1 MKKSVAYFLILCAVN
16 IYMPIFAQDT
26 TEALILRSEQV
37 KSKYGDK
44 STQYL
49 AAVDSVVMHTFIKE
63 QYDLALDYRKK
74 HLSIIGQIGGNKSI
88 EYADDLTRIGN
99 IIYRMQPNSPQEVLP
114 YYLQAYSIYE
124 QSDAPKNIMY
134 EYCLGQISNIY
145 IAQEQYNDALG
156 FQRLYVGQVKANH
169 GGTSNQYSSACYIMA
184 MIAYECNEFDESLN
198 YCNQVLDILN
208 EDITTDTYS
217 DYKAISEIKQSTLWL
232 KGLYSEA
239 IEESKKLADTAKV
252 IFGEKSLDLILCIN
266 DIASRNLAISNIEEA
281 TIYYRQTIAL
291 LENLYKDKDS
301 LYTQDI
307 YYKAINTL
315 SAITS
320 DTKEEYKYEVL
331 IREIQRFNGLAETE
345 EYCQNLA
352 DLFQTA
358 ISIGEYTYAASI
370 AQELEPLIPRFSES
384 PNNDFYQ
391 LYGRLYEVYAKSRDY
406 KQALVYC
413 DKSLAL
419 INKIFSGN
427 DLLYQKAQ
435 LYYGKAQVYGLC
447 NLKKQASATLDKAFL
462 LNAKLPQDNAN
473 VILQRAALLQTK
485 GTDLL
490 DYEAGIKAI
499 DEALALYEIQRDSLQ
514 RKIDSSSNT
523 KDNDIFEL
531 NQQITDIESH
541 MMVSLINRGMKHYN
555 NGGASEL
562 AYNDFLRAS
571 EIMIKYKTSNS
582 SDYITIQNNLALCE
596 MSMGKTSEAIQR
608 LDHIRNIIVNQY
620 GKNNHIYASYLQNY
634 TKYCLI
640 TLDYA
645 SLIKCSQEAANIF
658 KELYGD
664 KNSHY
669 AACLNNLG
677 LAYVDLKDSDQAES
691 VLNEAYSILAKKSD
705 TESRL
710 MQSKVLANLANLYCL
725 QGRYQ
730 DADIAFKNCN
740 AIISDIYGEN
750 SIEYATLLANYGHQ
764 CALLELDNAEEI
776 LRSALY
782 ILYNLNLTTHPLG
795 PYCMLLYGLSC
806 AQSNIKPISDYP
818 KMTIDM
824 LRGYYENS
832 FAFYTESARNRVWKG
847 LQNFQNILFSTQT
860 QDFRSLY
867 DYCLYSKSLL
877 LATSINFR
885 QAILD
890 SGDKELI
897 EKYARLVSMQ
907 EIRQKQNNILPSLSN
922 MGMPDQSAEYTR
934 LERELISN
942 IKEVADYSQ
951 NLSYTSSDLT
961 AKMIA
966 NDVAIEF
973 VDYVDLKTDKAQYI
987 ALVLRN
993 NWDNPQMISLCSKE
1007 ELEQI
1012 SRINFENFKDKN
1024 WTKDSFA
1031 LKDLDKRYFKKGY
1044 SLIWSKLEPYINEGD
1059 NVYFSPSGL
1068 LHQINV
1074 ELLKDSI
1081 GRQANEKYNLYRVSS
1096 TRQLCIEKPKVKYTN
1111 ATLYGGLIYEMDST
1125 QMIAQSRTYH
1135 STDDYVASRGFV
1147 ADSTMREGWS
1157 YLSATK
1163 SEVEMIAR
1171 QMYEH
1176 GIRPERYTETVGT
1189 EESFKALSGKHVPII
1204 HLATHGFFF
1213 KDEEARKRDYF
1224 QAFNLEPSKDIE
1236 DNSLKRSGLILAGG
1250 QRAWLNQ
1257 PIPANVEDGILLAEE
1272 IATMDL
1278 SGTDLVVLS
1287 ACQTGLGEITSE
1299 GVFGLQRAFKKAG
1312 VQTLIM
1318 SLWRVDD
1325 TATSLMMQTFYE
1337 HLLSGYSKREAFA
1350 IAQQAVKEKHPNPY
1364 YWAAFIMLD

>member
-26 TEALILRSEQV
+26 TEAWILRSEQV

-99 IIYRMQPNSPQEVLP
+99 IIYRMQLNSPQEVLP

-169 GGTSNQYSSACYIMA
+169 GETSNQYSSACYIMA

-320 DTKEEYKYEVL
+320 DTKEKYKYEVL

-384 PNNDFYQ
+384 PDNDFYQ
-391 LYGRLYEVYAKSRDY
+391 LYGRLYEVYAKSGDY

-435 LYYGKAQVYGLC
+435 LYYGKAQVYGFC

-462 LNAKLPQDNAN
+462 LNAKLPQDNVN
-473 VILQRAALLQTK
+473 VILQRAALLQMK

-490 DYEAGIKAI
+490 DYEEGIKAI

-514 RKIDSSSNT
+514 RKIDSSPNAE
-523 KDNDIFEL
+523 DNDIFEL
-531 NQQITDIESH
+531 KQQIIDIENH
-541 MMVSLINRGMKHYN
+541 MMVSLINRGMKHFN
-555 NGGASEL
+555 NRGASEL

-608 LDHIRNIIVNQY
+608 LDRNRNIIVNQY
-620 GKNNHIYASYLQNY
+620 GKMNHLYAMCLLNY
-634 TKYCLI
+634 GQYYQYTF
-640 TLDYA
+640 DDQA
-645 SLIKCSQEAANIF
+645 LIKCTLEAADIL
-658 KELYGD
+658 KTLDGE
-664 KNSHY
+664 NSHNY
-669 AACLNNLG
+669 AICLCNLG
-677 LAYVDLKDSDQAES
+677 GAYVSLKDSNQAES

-705 TESRL
+705 TESKL
-710 MQSKVLANLANLYCL
+710 MQSKVLNNLANLYCL

-750 SIEYATLLANYGHQ
+750 SIEYVTLLANYGYQ
-764 CALLELDNAEEI
+764 CALLKLDNAEEI
-776 LRSALY
+776 MRSALY

-806 AQSNIKPISDYP
+806 AQSDIRPISEYP
-818 KMTIDM
+818 SMTVDM
-824 LRGYYENS
+824 LRDYYGDN
-832 FAFYTESARNRVWKG
+832 FAFYTEADRSRVWKV
-847 LQNFQNILFSTQT
+847 LQNFQNVLFSAQT
-860 QDFRSLY
+860 EDFRSLY

-890 SGDKELI
+890 SGDNELI
-897 EKYARLVSMQ
+897 EKYSRLVSMQ
-907 EIRQKQNNILPSLSN
+907 EIRHKQNNILPSLSN

-1012 SRINFENFKDKN
+1012 SRINLEDEKWRKN
-1024 WTKDSFA
+1024 SFA
-1031 LKDLDKRYFKKGY
+1031 RKDLDKRYFKKGY
-1044 SLIWSKLEPYINEGD
+1044 SLIWSKLEPYMNEGD

-1074 ELLKDSI
+1074 EVLKDSI

-1135 STDDYVASRGFV
+1135 SAEDYVASRGFV
-1147 ADSTMREGWS
+1147 ADSSMREGWS
-1157 YLSATK
+1157 YLPATK

-1171 QMYEH
+1171 QMYEQ

-1189 EESFKALSGKHVPII
+1189 EESFKALSGKQIPII
-1204 HLATHGFFF
+1204 HLATHGFFL
-1213 KDEEARKRDYF
+1213 KDEEARKQDYF
-1224 QAFNLEPSKDIE
+1224 QALNLESSKDIE
-1236 DNSLKRSGLILAGG
+1236 DNSLKRSGLILSGG

-1318 SLWRVDD
+1318 SLWRVNDA
-1325 TATSLMMQTFYE
+1325 ATSMMMQTFYE
-1337 HLLSGYSKREAFA
+1337 HLLSGQSKREAFA
-1350 IAQQAVKEKHPNPY
+1350 IAQQAVKEKYNDPY

>member
-1 MKKSVAYFLILCAVN
+1 MKNSFAYFLLLCAVN
-16 IYMPIFAQDT
+16 IYIPIFAQDT

-37 KSKYGDK
+37 KSKCGDK

-49 AAVDSVVMHTFIKE
+49 AALDSVVMHAFIKE
-63 QYDLALDYRKK
+63 QFDLALDYREK
-74 HLSIIGQIGGNKSI
+74 HLSIIDQTLGNKSI

-156 FQRLYVGQVKANH
+156 FQRLYAEQVKANH
-169 GGTSNQYSSACYIMA
+169 GETSNQYSSACYIMA

-217 DYKAISEIKQSTLWL
+217 DYKAISEIKKSTLWL

-239 IEESKKLADTAKV
+239 IEESKKLADTTKV

-331 IREIQRFNGLAETE
+331 IREIQQFNGLAKTE
-345 EYCQNLA
+345 EYCQNLV

-384 PNNDFYQ
+384 PDNDFYQ
-391 LYGRLYEVYAKSRDY
+391 LYGRLYEVYAKSGDY

-490 DYEAGIKAI
+490 DYEEGIKAI

-514 RKIDSSSNT
+514 RKIDSSPNAE
-523 KDNDIFEL
+523 DNDIFEL
-531 NQQITDIESH
+531 KQQIIDIENH
-541 MMVSLINRGMKHYN
+541 MMVSLINRGMTHFN
-555 NGGASEL
+555 NRGASEL

-608 LDHIRNIIVNQY
+608 LDRNRNIIVNQY
-620 GKNNHIYASYLQNY
+620 GKMNHLYAMCLLNY
-634 TKYCLI
+634 GQYYQYTI
-640 TLDYA
+640 DYQA
-645 SLIKCSQEAANIF
+645 LIKCTLEAADIL
-658 KELYGD
+658 KTLDGE
-664 KNSHY
+664 NSQNY
-669 AACLNNLG
+669 AKCLCNLG
-677 LAYVDLKDSDQAES
+677 LAYVALKDANQAES

-705 TESRL
+705 TESKL
-710 MQSKVLANLANLYCL
+710 MQSKVLNNLANLYCL
-725 QGRYQ
+725 QRRYQ

-750 SIEYATLLANYGHQ
+750 SIEYATLLANYGYQ
-764 CALLELDNAEEI
+764 CALLKLDNAEEI
-776 LRSALY
+776 MRSALY
-782 ILYNLNLTTHPLG
+782 ILYNLNLTTHPWG

-806 AQSNIKPISDYP
+806 AQSDIRPISEYP
-818 KMTIDM
+818 SMTVDM
-824 LRGYYENS
+824 LRGYYGDN
-832 FAFYTESARNRVWKG
+832 FAFYTEADRSRVWKV
-847 LQNFQNILFSTQT
+847 LQNFQNVLFSAQT
-860 QDFRSLY
+860 EDFRSLY

-877 LATSINFR
+877 LATFINFR

-890 SGDKELI
+890 SGDNELI
-897 EKYARLVSMQ
+897 EKYSRLVSMQ
-907 EIRQKQNNILPSLSN
+907 EIRHKQNNILPALSN

-973 VDYVDLKTDKAQYI
+973 VDYVDLKTDKTQYI

-1012 SRINFENFKDKN
+1012 SRINLEDEKWREN
-1024 WTKDSFA
+1024 SFA
-1031 LKDLDKRYFKKGY
+1031 RKDLDKRYFKKGY
-1044 SLIWSKLEPYINEGD
+1044 SLIWSKLEPYMNEGD

-1074 ELLKDSI
+1074 EVLKDSI

-1147 ADSTMREGWS
+1147 ADSTMRVGWS
-1157 YLSATK
+1157 YLPATK

-1171 QMYEH
+1171 QMYEQ

-1189 EESFKALSGKHVPII
+1189 EESFKALSGKQIPII
-1204 HLATHGFFF
+1204 HLATHGFFL
-1213 KDEEARKRDYF
+1213 KDEEARKQDYF
-1224 QAFNLEPSKDIE
+1224 QALNLESSKDIE

-1318 SLWRVDD
+1318 SLWRVNDA
-1325 TATSLMMQTFYE
+1325 ATSLMMQTFYE
-1337 HLLSGYSKREAFA
+1337 HLLSGQSKREAFA
-1350 IAQQAVKEKHPNPY
+1350 IAQQAVKEKYNDPY
-1364 YWAAFIMLD
+1364 YWAAFIILD

>member
-16 IYMPIFAQDT
+16 IYIPIFAQDT

-49 AAVDSVVMHTFIKE
+49 AAVDSVVMHAFIKE
-63 QYDLALDYRKK
+63 QFDLALDYREK
-74 HLSIIGQIGGNKSI
+74 HLSIIDQTLGNKSI

-156 FQRLYVGQVKANH
+156 FQRLYAEQVKANH
-169 GGTSNQYSSACYIMA
+169 GETSDQYSSACYIMA
-184 MIAYECNEFDESLN
+184 MIAYECKEFDESLN
-198 YCNQVLDILN
+198 YCNLVLDILN
-208 EDITTDTYS
+208 GNITTDTYS
-217 DYKAISEIKQSTLWL
+217 DCKTISQIKQSALWL
-232 KGLYSEA
+232 KGLRFDA
-239 IEESKKLADTAKV
+239 IEESQRLANITKAILGEDT
-252 IFGEKSLDLILCIN
+252 LDFILCIN
-266 DIASRNLAISNIEEA
+266 DIAEKYIAVSNIEKA
-281 TIYYRQTIAL
+281 AIYYGQTIAL
-291 LENLYKDKDS
+291 LENLYKDKNS
-301 LYTQDI
+301 LYTQEI

-315 SAITS
+315 STITS
-320 DTKEEYKYEVL
+320 NTKEEFKYEVL

-345 EYCQNLA
+345 EYCQNLV

-384 PNNDFYQ
+384 PDNDFYQ
-391 LYGRLYEVYAKSRDY
+391 LYGRLYEVYAKSGDY

-413 DKSLAL
+413 DKSFAL

-462 LNAKLPQDNAN
+462 LNAKLPQDNVN
-473 VILQRAALLQTK
+473 VILQRAALLQMR
-485 GTDLL
+485 GSDLL
-490 DYEAGIKAI
+490 DYEEGIKLI
-499 DEALALYEIQRDSLQ
+499 DEAITLYGIQRDSLQ
-514 RKIDSSSNT
+514 RKIDNSPNAEN
-523 KDNDIFEL
+523 NDIFEL
-531 NQQITDIESH
+531 KQQIIDIDNH
-541 MMVSLINRGMKHYN
+541 MVVSLINRGTKHLN
-555 NGGASEL
+555 NGGISEL

-571 EIMIKYKTSNS
+571 DIMIKYKTSNS

-596 MSMGKTSEAIQR
+596 MSMGKASDAIQR
-608 LDHIRNIIVNQY
+608 LDRIRNIIINQY
-620 GKNNHIYASYLQNY
+620 GKMNHLYAMCLLNY
-634 TKYCLI
+634 GQYYQYTI
-640 TLDYA
+640 DYQA
-645 SLIKCSQEAANIF
+645 LIKCTLEAADIY
-658 KELYGD
+658 KKLDGE
-664 KNSHY
+664 NSQNY
-669 AACLNNLG
+669 AKCLGNLG
-677 LAYVDLKDSDQAES
+677 LAYVALKDANQAEP

-705 TESRL
+705 TESKL
-710 MQSKVLANLANLYCL
+710 MQSKVLNNLANLYCL

-740 AIISDIYGEN
+740 AITSDICGEN
-750 SIEYATLLANYGHQ
+750 SVEYATLLASYGYQ
-764 CALLELDNAEEI
+764 CVSLKLDTAEEI
-776 LRSALY
+776 FRNALN
-782 ILYNLNLTTHPLG
+782 ILYDLKMTAHPLM
-795 PYCMLLYGLSC
+795 PYCILLYGLAC
-806 AQSNIKPISDYP
+806 AQSNIAPIEEYPQYTIEMLHDYYS
-818 KMTIDM
+818 
-824 LRGYYENS
+824 GN
-832 FAFYTESARNRVWKG
+832 FAFYTETDRSRVWEI
-847 LQNFQNILFSTQT
+847 LQNLQNILFSTQT
-860 QDFRSLY
+860 QDFNSLY

-890 SGDKELI
+890 SGDNELI
-897 EKYARLVSMQ
+897 EKYSRLVSMQ

-922 MGMPDQSAEYTR
+922 MGLPDQSAEYTR

-966 NDVAIEF
+966 NDVAVEF
-973 VDYVDLKTDKAQYI
+973 VDYVDLKTDEAQYI

-993 NWDNPQMISLCSKE
+993 NWDSPKMIPLCSKE

-1012 SRINFENFKDKN
+1012 SRINFENFKDKDWHKN
-1024 WTKDSFA
+1024 SFA

-1044 SLIWSKLEPYINEGD
+1044 SLIWSKLEPYMNEGD

-1224 QAFNLEPSKDIE
+1224 QAFNLEPSRDIE

-1325 TATSLMMQTFYE
+1325 NATSLMMQTFYE
-1337 HLLSGYSKREAFA
+1337 HLLSGHSKREAFA

>member
-49 AAVDSVVMHTFIKE
+49 AAVDSVVMHAFIKE
-63 QYDLALDYRKK
+63 QFDLALDYREK
-74 HLSIIGQIGGNKSI
+74 HLSIIDQTLGNKSI

-156 FQRLYVGQVKANH
+156 FQRLYAEQVKANH
-169 GGTSNQYSSACYIMA
+169 GETSNQYSSACYIMA

-384 PNNDFYQ
+384 PDNDFYQ
-391 LYGRLYEVYAKSRDY
+391 LYGRLYEVYAKSGDY

-490 DYEAGIKAI
+490 DYEEGIKAI

-514 RKIDSSSNT
+514 RKIDSSPNT

-531 NQQITDIESH
+531 KQQIIDIENH
-541 MMVSLINRGMKHYN
+541 MMVSLINRGMKHFN
-555 NGGASEL
+555 NRGASEF

-608 LDHIRNIIVNQY
+608 LDRNRNIIVNQY
-620 GKNNHIYASYLQNY
+620 GKMNHLYAMCLLNY
-634 TKYCLI
+634 GLYYQYTF
-640 TLDYA
+640 DYQA
-645 SLIKCSQEAANIF
+645 LIKCTLEAADIL
-658 KELYGD
+658 KTLDGE
-664 KNSHY
+664 NSQNY
-669 AACLNNLG
+669 AKCLCNFG
-677 LAYVDLKDSDQAES
+677 GAYVALKDANQAES

-705 TESRL
+705 TESKL
-710 MQSKVLANLANLYCL
+710 MQSNVLNNLANLYCL

-750 SIEYATLLANYGHQ
+750 SIEYAILLANYGHQ
-764 CALLELDNAEEI
+764 CALLKLDNAEEI
-776 LRSALY
+776 MRSALY

-806 AQSNIKPISDYP
+806 AQSDIRPISKYP
-818 KMTIDM
+818 SMTVDM
-824 LRGYYENS
+824 LRGYYGDN
-832 FAFYTESARNRVWKG
+832 FAFYTEADRSRVWKV
-847 LQNFQNILFSTQT
+847 LQNFQNVLFSAQT
-860 QDFRSLY
+860 EDFRSLY

-890 SGDKELI
+890 SGDNELI
-897 EKYARLVSMQ
+897 EKYSRLVSMQ
-907 EIRQKQNNILPSLSN
+907 EIRHKQNNILPSLSN

-993 NWDNPQMISLCSKE
+993 NWDNPQMISLCSKK

-1012 SRINFENFKDKN
+1012 SRINLEDEKWRKN
-1024 WTKDSFA
+1024 SFA
-1031 LKDLDKRYFKKGY
+1031 RKDLDKRYFKKGY
-1044 SLIWSKLEPYINEGD
+1044 SLIWSKLEPYMNEGD

-1074 ELLKDSI
+1074 EVLKDSI

-1135 STDDYVASRGFV
+1135 SAEDYVASRGFV
-1147 ADSTMREGWS
+1147 ADSSMREGWS
-1157 YLSATK
+1157 YLPATK

-1171 QMYEH
+1171 QMYEQ

-1189 EESFKALSGKHVPII
+1189 EESFKALSGKQIPII
-1204 HLATHGFFF
+1204 HLATHGFFL
-1213 KDEEARKRDYF
+1213 KDEEARKQDYF
-1224 QAFNLEPSKDIE
+1224 QALNLESSKDIE
-1236 DNSLKRSGLILAGG
+1236 DNSLKRSGLILSGG

-1278 SGTDLVVLS
+1278 NGTDLVVLS

-1318 SLWRVDD
+1318 SLWRVNDA
-1325 TATSLMMQTFYE
+1325 ATSLMMQTFYE
-1337 HLLSGYSKREAFA
+1337 HLLSGQSKREAFA
-1350 IAQQAVKEKHPNPY
+1350 IAQQAVKEKYNDPY
-1364 YWAAFIMLD
+1364 YWAAFIILD

>member
-26 TEALILRSEQV
+26 TEAWILRSEQV

-169 GGTSNQYSSACYIMA
+169 GETSNQYSSACYIMA

-320 DTKEEYKYEVL
+320 DTKEKYKYEVL

-384 PNNDFYQ
+384 PDNDFYQ
-391 LYGRLYEVYAKSRDY
+391 LYGRLYEVYAKSGDY

-435 LYYGKAQVYGLC
+435 LYYGKAQVYGFC

-462 LNAKLPQDNAN
+462 LNAKLPQDNVN
-473 VILQRAALLQTK
+473 VILQRAALLQMK

-490 DYEAGIKAI
+490 DYEEGIKAI

-514 RKIDSSSNT
+514 RKIDSSPNAE
-523 KDNDIFEL
+523 DNDIFEL
-531 NQQITDIESH
+531 KQQIIDIENH
-541 MMVSLINRGMKHYN
+541 MMVSLINRGMKHFN
-555 NGGASEL
+555 NRGASEL

-608 LDHIRNIIVNQY
+608 LDRNRNIIVNQY
-620 GKNNHIYASYLQNY
+620 GKMNHLYAMCLLNY
-634 TKYCLI
+634 GQYYQYTF
-640 TLDYA
+640 DDQA
-645 SLIKCSQEAANIF
+645 LIKCTLEAADIL
-658 KELYGD
+658 KTLDGE
-664 KNSHY
+664 NSHNY
-669 AACLNNLG
+669 AICLCNLG
-677 LAYVDLKDSDQAES
+677 GAYVSLKDSNQAES

-705 TESRL
+705 TESKL
-710 MQSKVLANLANLYCL
+710 MQSKVLNNLANLYCL

-750 SIEYATLLANYGHQ
+750 SIEYVTLLANYGYQ
-764 CALLELDNAEEI
+764 CALLKLDNAEEI
-776 LRSALY
+776 MRSALY

-806 AQSNIKPISDYP
+806 AQSDIRPISEYP
-818 KMTIDM
+818 SMTVDM
-824 LRGYYENS
+824 LRDYYGDN
-832 FAFYTESARNRVWKG
+832 FAFYTEADRSRVWKV
-847 LQNFQNILFSTQT
+847 LQNFQNVLFSAQT
-860 QDFRSLY
+860 EDFRSLY

-890 SGDKELI
+890 SGDNELI
-897 EKYARLVSMQ
+897 EKYSRLVSMQ
-907 EIRQKQNNILPSLSN
+907 EIRHKQNNILPSLSN

-942 IKEVADYSQ
+942 IKKVADYSQ

-1012 SRINFENFKDKN
+1012 SRINLEDEKWRKN
-1024 WTKDSFA
+1024 SFA
-1031 LKDLDKRYFKKGY
+1031 RKDLDKRYFKKGY
-1044 SLIWSKLEPYINEGD
+1044 SLIWSKLEPYMNEGD

-1074 ELLKDSI
+1074 EVLKDSI

-1135 STDDYVASRGFV
+1135 SAEDYVASRGFV
-1147 ADSTMREGWS
+1147 ADSSMREGWS
-1157 YLSATK
+1157 YLPATK

-1171 QMYEH
+1171 QMYEQ

-1189 EESFKALSGKHVPII
+1189 EESFKALSGKQIPII
-1204 HLATHGFFF
+1204 HLATHGFFL
-1213 KDEEARKRDYF
+1213 KDEEARKQDYF
-1224 QAFNLEPSKDIE
+1224 QALNLESSKDIE
-1236 DNSLKRSGLILAGG
+1236 DNSLKRSGLILSGG

-1318 SLWRVDD
+1318 SLWRVNDA
-1325 TATSLMMQTFYE
+1325 ATSLMMQTFYE
-1337 HLLSGYSKREAFA
+1337 HLLSGQSKREAFA
-1350 IAQQAVKEKHPNPY
+1350 IAQQAVKEKYNDPY

>member
-26 TEALILRSEQV
+26 TEAWILRSEQV

-156 FQRLYVGQVKANH
+156 FQRLYVGQVKENH
-169 GGTSNQYSSACYIMA
+169 GETSNQYSSACYIMA

-320 DTKEEYKYEVL
+320 DTKEKYKYEVL

-384 PNNDFYQ
+384 PDNDFYQ
-391 LYGRLYEVYAKSRDY
+391 LYGRLYEVYAKSGDY

-435 LYYGKAQVYGLC
+435 LYYGKAQVYGFC

-462 LNAKLPQDNAN
+462 LNAKLPQDNVN
-473 VILQRAALLQTK
+473 VILQRAALLQMK

-490 DYEAGIKAI
+490 DYEEGIKAI

-514 RKIDSSSNT
+514 RKIDSSPNAE
-523 KDNDIFEL
+523 DNDIFEL
-531 NQQITDIESH
+531 KQQIIDIENH
-541 MMVSLINRGMKHYN
+541 MMVSLINRGMKHFN
-555 NGGASEL
+555 NRGASEF

-608 LDHIRNIIVNQY
+608 LDRNRNIIVNQY
-620 GKNNHIYASYLQNY
+620 GKMNHLYAMCLLNY
-634 TKYCLI
+634 GLYYQYTF
-640 TLDYA
+640 DYQA
-645 SLIKCSQEAANIF
+645 LIKCTLEAADIL
-658 KELYGD
+658 KTLDGE
-664 KNSHY
+664 NSQNY
-669 AACLNNLG
+669 AKCLCNLG
-677 LAYVDLKDSDQAES
+677 GAYVALKDANQAES

-705 TESRL
+705 TESKL
-710 MQSKVLANLANLYCL
+710 MQSNVLNNLANLYCL

-750 SIEYATLLANYGHQ
+750 SIEYAILLANYGHQ
-764 CALLELDNAEEI
+764 CALLKLDNAEEI
-776 LRSALY
+776 MRSALY

-806 AQSNIKPISDYP
+806 AQSNIRPISDYP
-818 KMTIDM
+818 SMTVDM
-824 LRGYYENS
+824 LRGYYGDN
-832 FAFYTESARNRVWKG
+832 FAFYTEADRSRVWKV
-847 LQNFQNILFSTQT
+847 LQNFQNVLFSAQT
-860 QDFRSLY
+860 EDFRSLY

-890 SGDKELI
+890 SGDNELI
-897 EKYARLVSMQ
+897 EKYSRLVSMQ

-966 NDVAIEF
+966 NDVAVEF
-973 VDYVDLKTDKAQYI
+973 VDYVDLKTDKTQYI

-993 NWDNPQMISLCSKE
+993 NWDNPKMISICSKE

-1012 SRINFENFKDKN
+1012 SRINLEDEKWRKN
-1024 WTKDSFA
+1024 SFA
-1031 LKDLDKRYFKKGY
+1031 RKDLDKRYFQKGY

-1068 LHQINV
+1068 LHQINMEV
-1074 ELLKDSI
+1074 LKDSI

-1096 TRQLCIEKPKVKYTN
+1096 TRQLCIEKPKVRYTN
-1111 ATLYGGLIYEMDST
+1111 ATLYGGLIYEMAST

-1147 ADSTMREGWS
+1147 ADSTMRVGWN
-1157 YLSATK
+1157 YLPATK

-1176 GIRPERYTETVGT
+1176 GIHPERYTETVGT
-1189 EESFKALSGKHVPII
+1189 EESFKALSGKQIPII
-1204 HLATHGFFF
+1204 HLATHGFFL
-1213 KDEEARKRDYF
+1213 KDEEARKQDYF
-1224 QAFNLEPSKDIE
+1224 QALNLELSKNIE
-1236 DNSLKRSGLILAGG
+1236 DNSLKRSGLILSGG

-1299 GVFGLQRAFKKAG
+1299 GVFGLQRAFKNAG

-1318 SLWRVDD
+1318 SLWRVNDA
-1325 TATSLMMQTFYE
+1325 ATSLMMQTFYE
-1337 HLLSGYSKREAFA
+1337 HLLSGQSKREAFA

>member
-49 AAVDSVVMHTFIKE
+49 AAVDSVVMHAFIKE
-63 QYDLALDYRKK
+63 QFDLALDYREK
-74 HLSIIGQIGGNKSI
+74 HLSIIDQTLGNKSI

-156 FQRLYVGQVKANH
+156 FQRLYAEQVKANH
-169 GGTSNQYSSACYIMA
+169 GETSNQYSSACYIMA

-384 PNNDFYQ
+384 PDNDFYQ
-391 LYGRLYEVYAKSRDY
+391 LYGRLYEVYAKSGDY

-490 DYEAGIKAI
+490 DYEEGIKAI

-514 RKIDSSSNT
+514 RKIDSSLNAE
-523 KDNDIFEL
+523 DNDIFEL
-531 NQQITDIESH
+531 KQQIIDIENH
-541 MMVSLINRGMKHYN
+541 MMVSLINRGMKHFN
-555 NGGASEL
+555 NRGDSEL

-608 LDHIRNIIVNQY
+608 LDRNRNIIVNQY
-620 GKNNHIYASYLQNY
+620 GKMNHLYAMCLLNYGQYYQYTIDYL
-634 TKYCLI
+634 
-640 TLDYA
+640 A
-645 SLIKCSQEAANIF
+645 LIKCTLEAADIL
-658 KELYGD
+658 KTLDGE
-664 KNSHY
+664 NSQNY
-669 AACLNNLG
+669 AKCLCNLG
-677 LAYVDLKDSDQAES
+677 LAYVALKDANQAEP

-705 TESRL
+705 TESKL
-710 MQSKVLANLANLYCL
+710 MQSKVLNNLANLYCL

-750 SIEYATLLANYGHQ
+750 SIEYATLLANYGYQ
-764 CALLELDNAEEI
+764 CALLKLDNAEEI
-776 LRSALY
+776 MRSALY

-806 AQSNIKPISDYP
+806 AQSDIRPISEYP
-818 KMTIDM
+818 SMTVDM
-824 LRGYYENS
+824 LRDYYGDN
-832 FAFYTESARNRVWKG
+832 FAFYTEADRSRVWKV
-847 LQNFQNILFSTQT
+847 LQNFQNVLFSAQT
-860 QDFRSLY
+860 EDFRSLY

-890 SGDKELI
+890 SGDNELI
-897 EKYARLVSMQ
+897 EKYSRLVSMQ
-907 EIRQKQNNILPSLSN
+907 EIRHKQNNILPSLSN

-1012 SRINFENFKDKN
+1012 SRINLEDEKWRKN
-1024 WTKDSFA
+1024 SFA
-1031 LKDLDKRYFKKGY
+1031 RKDLDKRYFKKGY
-1044 SLIWSKLEPYINEGD
+1044 SLIWSKLEPYMNEGD

-1074 ELLKDSI
+1074 EVLKDSI

-1135 STDDYVASRGFV
+1135 SAEDYVASRCFV
-1147 ADSTMREGWS
+1147 ADSSMREGWS
-1157 YLSATK
+1157 YLPATK

-1171 QMYEH
+1171 QMYEQ

-1189 EESFKALSGKHVPII
+1189 EESFKALSGKQIPII
-1204 HLATHGFFF
+1204 HLATHGFFL
-1213 KDEEARKRDYF
+1213 KDEEARKQDYF
-1224 QAFNLEPSKDIE
+1224 QALNLESSKDIE
-1236 DNSLKRSGLILAGG
+1236 DNSLKRSGLILSGG

-1318 SLWRVDD
+1318 SLWRVNDA
-1325 TATSLMMQTFYE
+1325 ATSMMMQTFYE
-1337 HLLSGYSKREAFA
+1337 HLLSGQSKREAFA
-1350 IAQQAVKEKHPNPY
+1350 IAQQAVKEKYNDPY

>member
-26 TEALILRSEQV
+26 TEAWILRSEQV

-99 IIYRMQPNSPQEVLP
+99 IIYRMQLNSPQEVLP

-169 GGTSNQYSSACYIMA
+169 GETSNQYSSACYIMA

-320 DTKEEYKYEVL
+320 DTKEKYKYEVL

-384 PNNDFYQ
+384 PDNDFYQ
-391 LYGRLYEVYAKSRDY
+391 LYGRLYEVYAKSGDY

-435 LYYGKAQVYGLC
+435 LYYGKAQVYGFC

-462 LNAKLPQDNAN
+462 LNAKLPQDNVN
-473 VILQRAALLQTK
+473 VILQRAALLQMK

-490 DYEAGIKAI
+490 DYEEGIKAI

-514 RKIDSSSNT
+514 RKIDSSPNAE
-523 KDNDIFEL
+523 DNDIFEL
-531 NQQITDIESH
+531 KQQITDIESH
-541 MMVSLINRGMKHYN
+541 MMVSLFNRGIKHFN
-555 NGGASEL
+555 NRGASEL

-608 LDHIRNIIVNQY
+608 LDRNRNIIVNQY
-620 GKNNHIYASYLQNY
+620 GKMNHLYAMCLLNY
-634 TKYCLI
+634 GQYYQYTF
-640 TLDYA
+640 DDQA
-645 SLIKCSQEAANIF
+645 LIKCTLEAADIL
-658 KELYGD
+658 KTLDGE
-664 KNSHY
+664 NSHNY
-669 AACLNNLG
+669 AICLCNLG
-677 LAYVDLKDSDQAES
+677 GAYVSLKDSNQAES

-705 TESRL
+705 TESKL
-710 MQSKVLANLANLYCL
+710 MQSKVLNNLANLYCL

-750 SIEYATLLANYGHQ
+750 SIEYVTLLANYGYQ
-764 CALLELDNAEEI
+764 CALLKLDNAEEI
-776 LRSALY
+776 MRSALY

-806 AQSNIKPISDYP
+806 AQSDIRPISEYP
-818 KMTIDM
+818 SMTVDM
-824 LRGYYENS
+824 LRDYYGDN
-832 FAFYTESARNRVWKG
+832 FAFYTEADRSRVWKV
-847 LQNFQNILFSTQT
+847 LQNFQNVLFSAQT
-860 QDFRSLY
+860 EDFRSLY

-890 SGDKELI
+890 SGDNELI
-897 EKYARLVSMQ
+897 EKYSRLVSMQ
-907 EIRQKQNNILPSLSN
+907 EIRHKQNNILPSLSN

-1012 SRINFENFKDKN
+1012 SRINLEDEKWRKN
-1024 WTKDSFA
+1024 SFA
-1031 LKDLDKRYFKKGY
+1031 RKDLDKRYFKKGY
-1044 SLIWSKLEPYINEGD
+1044 SLIWSKLEPYMNEGD

-1074 ELLKDSI
+1074 EVLKDSI

-1135 STDDYVASRGFV
+1135 SAEDYVASRGFV
-1147 ADSTMREGWS
+1147 ADSSMREGWS
-1157 YLSATK
+1157 YLPATK

-1171 QMYEH
+1171 QMYEQ

-1189 EESFKALSGKHVPII
+1189 EESFKALSGKQIPII
-1204 HLATHGFFF
+1204 HLATHGFFL
-1213 KDEEARKRDYF
+1213 KDEEARKQDYF
-1224 QAFNLEPSKDIE
+1224 QALNLESSKDIE
-1236 DNSLKRSGLILAGG
+1236 DNSLKRSGLILSGG

-1318 SLWRVDD
+1318 SLWRVNDA
-1325 TATSLMMQTFYE
+1325 ATSMMMQTFYE
-1337 HLLSGYSKREAFA
+1337 HLLSGQSKREAFA
-1350 IAQQAVKEKHPNPY
+1350 IAQQAVKEKYNDPY